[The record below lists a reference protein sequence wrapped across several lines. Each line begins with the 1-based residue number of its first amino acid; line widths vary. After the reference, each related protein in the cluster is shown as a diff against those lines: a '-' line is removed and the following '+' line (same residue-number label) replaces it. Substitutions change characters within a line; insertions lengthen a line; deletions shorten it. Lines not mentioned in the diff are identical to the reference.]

1 MTGLSNWE
9 LASMRSTL
17 SELMPDTCNIL
28 SGTATPD
35 GIGGQSVAWGTT
47 YSGVSCRLDQMKKGY
62 ETMSGGAVYP
72 FGQYVLT
79 IAYDGTINTQ
89 NRVEHGSVTYNVIGV
104 DQDKSWPITTRVIV
118 EAIP

>member
-1 MTGLSNWE
+1 
-9 LASMRSTL
+9 
-17 SELMPDTCNIL
+17 
-28 SGTATPD
+28 
-35 GIGGQSVAWGTT
+35 
-47 YSGVSCRLDQMKKGY
+47 MKKGY